1 MTAFEYTGG
10 SLFGYKKD
18 QDVDEYDRR
27 TALRKNFQTAGEQS
41 VAELG
46 EGRGM
51 FSHHDHLDERRF
63 SVLII
68 SQVSTARAMSS
79 AVQSGSRRRTA
90 SRFPH
95 LRSLHHKRFF
105 PLIASLFPGAL
116 CKLSPFI
123 MLRL

>member
-1 MTAFEYTGG
+1 MGYGAALSTFMTAFEYTGG

-41 VAELG
+41 IAELG

-51 FSHHDHLDERRF
+51 LSL
-63 SVLII
+63 SPSGTVTPVLIV
-68 SQVSTARAMSS
+68 SQVSTARTTSS
-79 AVQSGSRRRTA
+79 AVRSGLRRRTA

-105 PLIASLFPGAL
+105 PLMF
-116 CKLSPFI
+116 
-123 MLRL
+123 